1 MIAGPHATPL
11 RLIHATDHGYAWSG
25 ANPAD
30 AAPPRVLTGNA
41 TARLALLNA
50 AMRRLREMGIRVA
63 SHSLA
68 GEPFACGEP
77 SIRIQRD
84 PDVSL
89 AALLDAAGSRNFWQ
103 DAPGHVTVSCLFA
116 GVCVIWEEVR

>member
-1 MIAGPHATPL
+1 MDAVITSGPAATPL
-11 RLIHATDHGYAWSG
+11 RLIHARS
-25 ANPAD
+25 D
-30 AAPPRVLTGNA
+30 AAERAHNPRVLGAQAVT
-41 TARLALLNA
+41 RLAALNA

-68 GEPFACGEP
+68 GEPFACGDP

-84 PDVSL
+84 PQVSL
-89 AALLDAAGSRNFWQ
+89 SALLDAAGSRNFWQ
-103 DAPGHVTVSCLFA
+103 DAPGRVTVSCVFE